1 MELKHDLNGD
11 FGRCAMAGP
20 EPQNRKVPRYGSE
33 NAVSRA
39 NGAAPAADSGFR
51 LPRREG
57 PCPESPLCAPQAG
70 LTPAMVRA
78 LEQKLHALVADPSL
92 DSLHRLHREGLE
104 VLEALRLL
112 RKYGALEDQ
121 GIGLSDKV
129 GYR

>member
-1 MELKHDLNGD
+1 
-11 FGRCAMAGP
+11 
-20 EPQNRKVPRYGSE
+20 
-33 NAVSRA
+33 
-39 NGAAPAADSGFR
+39 
-51 LPRREG
+51 
-57 PCPESPLCAPQAG
+57 
-70 LTPAMVRA
+70 MVRA

-129 GYR
+129 QYR

>member
-1 MELKHDLNGD
+1 MSDVHGD
-11 FGRCAMAGP
+11 FGRCAMTAHDDAA
-20 EPQNRKVPRYGSE
+20 RIVPRYGDE

-39 NGAAPAADSGFR
+39 IGAAPAADSGFR
-51 LPRREG
+51 LPREG
-57 PCPESPLCAPQAG
+57 PGLESPLCAPLAG
-70 LTPAMVRA
+70 LTPAMVLA
-78 LEQKLHALVADPSL
+78 LEQKLHELVAHPSL

-121 GIGLSDKV
+121 GVGLSDKV

>member
-1 MELKHDLNGD
+1 MSDLHGD
-11 FGRCAMAGP
+11 FGRCAMSTHDEAA
-20 EPQNRKVPRYGSE
+20 RIVPRYDDE
-33 NAVSRA
+33 NAVSRV

-51 LPRREG
+51 LPQDG
-57 PCPESPLCAPQAG
+57 PEQNALCAPLAG

-78 LEQKLHALVADPSL
+78 LERKLHELVANPSL

>member
-1 MELKHDLNGD
+1 MSDLHGD
-11 FGRCAMAGP
+11 FGRCAMTAHDDAA
-20 EPQNRKVPRYGSE
+20 RIVPRYGHE

-39 NGAAPAADSGFR
+39 IEAAPAADSGFR
-51 LPRREG
+51 LPQDG
-57 PCPESPLCAPQAG
+57 PSPESPLCAPLAG

-78 LEQKLHALVADPSL
+78 LERKLHELVANPCL
-92 DSLHRLHREGLE
+92 DALHRLHREGLE

-121 GIGLSDKV
+121 GVGLSDKT